1 MRKIR
6 SSKPAS
12 SIQEVQ
18 SKSELHGEKKNYL
31 FQKTKKKEIYYSHHR
46 SSKFQ
51 PYYRN
56 ATLRRLLPFNH
67 ATIAKSQPKIQLS
80 NCNHSGCG
88 VPKVQAQV
96 YRKQSPPVMIPLM
109 FMSTSDTLMEEHCLD
124 THKGE
129 PRSTRRNLPK
139 AQSTGLA
146 WPFLLPGRG
155 RDLTVGSVFSRLLRN
170 VGVD

>member
-1 MRKIR
+1 M
-6 SSKPAS
+6 
-12 SIQEVQ
+12 
-18 SKSELHGEKKNYL
+18 EKKKL
-31 FQKTKKKEIYYSHHR
+31 LVSKDKKKEIYYSHHR
-46 SSKFQ
+46 SSKSQ

-80 NCNHSGCG
+80 QSNHSACG
-88 VPKVQAQV
+88 VPKVQAQA

-124 THKGE
+124 THKGKS
-129 PRSTRRNLPK
+129 RSTRRNLPK

-170 VGVD
+170 VDVD